1 MKHLDSKDL
10 ASSLPVLPRLDRLD
24 FLLQVLEEKHGM
36 SPKNEKG
43 EEEDSEYCSSTL
55 SLSTALQQ
63 VHHKGTLVDRLTALE
78 NRVFKLQLSLEME
91 EEKTSRSSSS
101 RSRNHDNEDEKA
113 NLKHKQLQE
122 EASTVSLSSE
132 KSDKVVGNAKMTKK
146 KWRLGSWLRLGC
158 N

>member
-78 NRVFKLQLSLEME
+78 NRVFKLSLEME

>member
-55 SLSTALQQ
+55 SLSTALQ
-63 VHHKGTLVDRLTALE
+63 
-78 NRVFKLQLSLEME
+78 QLSLEME

>member
-43 EEEDSEYCSSTL
+43 EEENSEYCRSTL
-55 SLSTALQQ
+55 SLSTALEE

-78 NRVFKLQLSLEME
+78 NRVFKLSLEME

-101 RSRNHDNEDEKA
+101 KSRNHDNEDEKA

>member
-1 MKHLDSKDL
+1 MKQLDSKDL

-36 SPKNEKG
+36 SAKNEKG
-43 EEEDSEYCSSTL
+43 EEENSEYCRSTL
-55 SLSTALQQ
+55 SLSTALEE

-78 NRVFKLQLSLEME
+78 NRVFKLSLEME
-91 EEKTSRSSSS
+91 EAKTSRWSSSK
-101 RSRNHDNEDEKA
+101 SRNHDNEDEKA
-113 NLKHKQLQE
+113 NLKHKQE

-132 KSDKVVGNAKMTKK
+132 KSDKVVDNAKMTKK

>member
-1 MKHLDSKDL
+1 MKDLDSKDF

-43 EEEDSEYCSSTL
+43 EEEEDSEYCRSTL
-55 SLSTALQQ
+55 SLSTALEE

-78 NRVFKLQLSLEME
+78 NRVFKLSLEME
-91 EEKTSRSSSS
+91 EGKTSRLSSSK
-101 RSRNHDNEDEKA
+101 SRNHDNEDEKA
-113 NLKHKQLQE
+113 NLKQE

>member
-1 MKHLDSKDL
+1 MKQLDSKDL

-43 EEEDSEYCSSTL
+43 EEEEDSEYCRSTL
-55 SLSTALQQ
+55 SLSTALEE

-78 NRVFKLQLSLEME
+78 NRVFKLSLEME
-91 EEKTSRSSSS
+91 EGKTSRSSSS
-101 RSRNHDNEDEKA
+101 KSRNHDNEDEKA